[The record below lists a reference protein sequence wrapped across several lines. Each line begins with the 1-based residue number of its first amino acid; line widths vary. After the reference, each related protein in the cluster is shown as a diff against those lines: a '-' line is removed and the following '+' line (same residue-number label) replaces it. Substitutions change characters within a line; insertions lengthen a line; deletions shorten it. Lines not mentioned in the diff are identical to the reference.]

1 MVLFDDLLIHTCD
14 LTLPGEKYVGDD
26 KWGRPIYEKNEPETV
41 KCRFM
46 TKKVY
51 VRNSSGSDRVIEMSL
66 HLTPDTVVDPQ
77 TTVTNIKDD
86 KGNLLTTAKLE
97 IDAITP
103 HYDDHTLHH
112 YKVFLKGAE

>member
-1 MVLFDDLLIHTCD
+1 VLFDDLLIHTCD
-14 LTLPGEKYVGDD
+14 LTLPGEKYVGED

-51 VRNSSGSDRVIEMSL
+51 VRNSSGTYRVIEMSL
-66 HLTPDTVVDPQ
+66 HLTPDTAVDPQ
-77 TTVTNIKDD
+77 MTVENIKDD
-86 KGNLLTTAKLE
+86 KGNLLTTANLE
-97 IDAITP
+97 VDSITP
-103 HYDDHTLHH
+103 HYDDRTLHH